1 MTDWATLTI
10 ATLKQA
16 CAERGVSV
24 RGLKL
29 KQQFV
34 EKLTEW
40 DVERGAAQEVEAQED
55 AVPASS
61 KGRNEEV
68 HGPTSV
74 TMSST
79 TTPDSKPFR
88 FVDLPNELRLSVY
101 TCLLRKSEVVRLCLI
116 ERFHMY
122 TDTDAYKYSSLREVD
137 IVTVQQKF
145 AHVAPDCRQSLL
157 YMPARPYR
165 GCSFHELGML
175 NLVVRPK
182 YASRVLDS
190 SIREGVETL
199 KSLAQTN
206 KSLRKEILPHFFEA
220 VEVQASEISIAW
232 HFPLR
237 SPSFALHL
245 RQLTL
250 TEGFDS
256 FCMPGKYPM
265 NDRRMEREKCQQRE
279 LLELLKTFPN
289 LKYLRFTSRKPHIH
303 RCNGYP
309 GPVQTGA
316 SKYLEWELR
325 QLQAVIEHSQL
336 HIVIATA
343 QASHSHSTAPSL
355 RRGCLDGIIFTAT
368 RPTVEQFERWRRHFG
383 DLVGELVDPDRE
395 LMAIEKARWEEEQKG
410 KQEGKNAGKQA
421 EQQAEKHEGEQD
433 EK

>member
-1 MTDWATLTI
+1 MTDWSRLTI
-10 ATLKQA
+10 AKLKQA
-16 CAERGVSV
+16 CTERDVSV

-40 DVERGAAQEVEAQED
+40 DLQRGATQEVEAQGG
-55 AVPASS
+55 AMPAPS
-61 KGRNEEV
+61 KDHNEALT
-68 HGPTSV
+68 GPSSV

-79 TTPDSKPFR
+79 TTPDPKPFR
-88 FVDLPNELRLSVY
+88 FVDLPIELRRSVY
-101 TCLLRKSEVVRLCLI
+101 TCLLRTSEVVRLCLI

-122 TDTDAYKYSSLREVD
+122 TDTDAYRYPSLREVD
-137 IVTVQQKF
+137 ILNVQQKF

-165 GCSFHELGML
+165 GCRFGELGML

-182 YASRVLDS
+182 YASRTLDS
-190 SIREGVETL
+190 GIREGVEVL
-199 KSLAQTN
+199 KRVAQTS
-206 KSLRKEILPHFFEA
+206 KFLRADILPHLFEA

-245 RQLTL
+245 RQLTI

-256 FCMPGKYPM
+256 FCMPGRYPM
-265 NDRRMEREKCQQRE
+265 SDRRMEREKCQQRE

-289 LKYLRFTSRKPHIH
+289 LKYLRFISKIPHIH

-309 GPVQTGA
+309 GPVQKGA

-325 QLQAVIEHSQL
+325 QLQAVTKHSQL
-336 HIVIATA
+336 LIVIATA

-355 RRGCLDGIIFTAT
+355 RRGCLNGIIFTAS
-368 RPTVEQFERWRRHFG
+368 RPTVEEFERWRRHFG

-395 LMAIEKARWEEEQKG
+395 LMAIEKARWEAEKG
-410 KQEGKNAGKQA
+410 KQEGKNAGEQE
-421 EQQAEKHEGEQD
+421 EQQAEKHEGKQE
-433 EK
+433 